1 MKTIAFDLDGVLLD
15 SEPVFIEAA
24 RRVLA
29 ARGVAFDPTVMQEI
43 MGRPG
48 KEALPHFRARFGLSD
63 TIEDLGADYKR
74 HFYESLEGLI
84 PLMPGAR
91 ELVWRLVEA
100 DTTLALVTSSQR
112 AYVERVFGPHGLL
125 EHFRVTVTADD
136 ITHGKPHPEPYL
148 TAARLLSLAP
158 ELITVIEDSPAG
170 VKSAKAAG
178 CYCVAVPQKHTDRS
192 LVAVA
197 DRIIGSLAEY

>member
-29 ARGVAFDPTVMQEI
+29 DRGVAFDPTVMQEI

-48 KEALPHFRARFGLSD
+48 KEALPHFRTRFGLSD
-63 TIEDLGADYKR
+63 TIEALGADYKR
-74 HFYESLEGLI
+74 HFYESLDGLI
-84 PLMPGAR
+84 PLMPHAR
-91 ELVWRLVEA
+91 ELVERLVELK
-100 DTTLALVTSSQR
+100 TTLALVTSSQR

-125 EHFRVTVTADD
+125 EHFHVTVTADD

-148 TAARLLSLAP
+148 TAARLLGLAP
-158 ELITVIEDSPAG
+158 ESITVIEDSPAG

-178 CYCVAVPQKHTDRS
+178 CYCVAVPQKHTDRA

-197 DRIIGSLAEY
+197 DRVIASLAEY